1 MAENKKK
8 IEAVDDG
15 KEEVYIPRG
24 GAGTEEQ
31 LVVGIN
37 GVLTIIPK
45 GVRVRVPGPVAE
57 EVRRATAAQDAADRR
72 KLQIIEEAAA
82 AGK

>member
-8 IEAVDDG
+8 IAPVDDG
-15 KEEVYIPRG
+15 KEEVYIPRS

-31 LVVGIN
+31 LVIGVN

-57 EVRRATAAQDAADRR
+57 EVRRATEAQAAADRR